1 MQTSKELHEWGNN
14 HTQLSELSKDLV
26 YKAKRQGFSDFQ
38 IARAIGWQ
46 GDMEDGI
53 LAVRQYRKAAGIL
66 PVVKQIDTLAAEYPA
81 QTNYLYLTY
90 SGVAN
95 DVHYLGDHKSIVVLG
110 SGAYR
115 IGSSVEF
122 DWCGVQALNTIRKEG
137 YRSVMINYN
146 PETVST
152 DYDMCDRLYFDELTF
167 ERVMDILELENPHGV
182 IVSTGGQI
190 PNNLALRLDAQHVN
204 ILGTSA
210 KSIDNAEDRDK
221 FSAMLDR
228 IGVDQP
234 EWSAL
239 TSMEDINAFI
249 DKVGF
254 PVLVRPSY
262 VLSGAAMN
270 VCSNQEELERFLQLA
285 ANVSKKHPV
294 VVSQFIEHAKEVE
307 MDAVAQNGEIVAYA
321 ISEHIEFAGVHSG
334 DATIQFPP
342 QKLYVETVRRIKR
355 ISRQIAKELNI
366 SGPFNI
372 QFLARENDIKVIE
385 CNLRASRSFPFVSK
399 VLKIN
404 FIELA
409 TRVMLGLPV
418 EKPNKNLFELDYVG
432 IKASQF
438 SFNRLQKADP
448 VLGVD
453 MASTG
458 EVGCIGE
465 DTSCAVLKSMLSVG
479 YRIPEKNILM
489 STGTP
494 KQKVE
499 MLKAAQMLKAK
510 GYNIYATGGSSKF
523 LTENGIEN
531 TRVYW
536 PSEEGHPQALEM
548 LHKKEIDMVVNIP
561 RDLSEGELDNGY
573 KIRRAAVDLNI
584 PLVTNARLAS
594 AFIQAFCTMTIDDIA
609 IKSWDEYK

>member
-1 MQTSKELHEWGNN
+1 M
-14 HTQLSELSKDLV
+14 
-26 YKAKRQGFSDFQ
+26 
-38 IARAIGWQ
+38 
-46 GDMEDGI
+46 
-53 LAVRQYRKAAGIL
+53 
-66 PVVKQIDTLAAEYPA
+66 AAEYPA

-90 SGVAN
+90 SGIAN
-95 DVHYLGDHKSIVVLG
+95 DVKYLGDKKSIVVLG

-182 IVSTGGQI
+182 ILSTGGQI
-190 PNNLALRLDAQHVN
+190 PNNLATRLDEQHVH
-204 ILGTSA
+204 ILGTTA
-210 KSIDNAEDRDK
+210 KSIDNAEDRHK
-221 FSAMLDR
+221 FSSMLDSLG
-228 IGVDQP
+228 IDQP
-234 EWSAL
+234 RWREL
-239 TSMEDINAFI
+239 TSLSDIYDFV
-249 DKVGF
+249 KEVGY

-270 VCSNQEELERFLQLA
+270 VCSNNTELEQFLQLA

-294 VVSQFIEHAKEVE
+294 VVSEFIQNAKEIE
-307 MDAVAQNGEIVAYA
+307 MDAVARNGEVLIYA

-342 QKLYVETVRRIKR
+342 QKLYVETMRRIKKFAG
-355 ISRQIAKELNI
+355 QIAQALNI

-372 QFLARENDIKVIE
+372 QFLAKNNDIKVIE

-409 TRVMLGLPV
+409 TKVMMGLPV
-418 EKPNKNLFELDYVG
+418 EKPNKNEFDLDYVG

-438 SFNRLQKADP
+438 SFSRLQKADP

-458 EVGCIGE
+458 EVGCIGL
-465 DTSCAVLKSMLSVG
+465 DTSEAVLKAMLSVG
-479 YRIPEKNILM
+479 YQIPQKNILL
-489 STGTP
+489 STGTT
-494 KQKVE
+494 KQKAD
-499 MLKAAQMLKAK
+499 MLEAAQLLHQK
-510 GYNIYATGGSSKF
+510 GYNLFATGGTHQF
-523 LTENGIEN
+523 LTDNGIPAVK
-531 TRVYW
+531 VYW
-536 PSEEGHPQALEM
+536 PSESDREPQALEM
-548 LHKKEIDMVVNIP
+548 LHNKQIDLVVNIP
-561 RDLSEGELDNGY
+561 KNLTQKELDNGY
-573 KIRRAAVDLNI
+573 KIRRAAIDFNI
-584 PLVTNARLAS
+584 PLITNARLAS
-594 AFIQAFCTMTIDDIA
+594 AFIQAFCSLSIDDIQ